1 MSYSRQE
8 SYTLSVCMQTASL
21 KFVSQFCPLMKINP
35 FIIIGFFP
43 VIEYDKTKKMLRYY
57 LYKKSGSSTL
67 ETA

>member
-43 VIEYDKTKKMLRYY
+43 VIEYDKTKKNVTVLPLQKVRQFH
-57 LYKKSGSSTL
+57 T
-67 ETA
+67 